1 MFVRNKIPRYSSC
14 PTPSSSSPSSSPP
27 PPPLLPKATHTA
39 EPSFLFIS
47 AKFPPHQ
54 PQPSTLPPPA
64 SLSFSLPPIP
74 PSPRETTLYAT
85 RNLPSYTSYEAEDG
99 SDGGSYG
106 INKSGAHA
114 PQLPSLLPARR
125 RPLAPSARILH
136 PFFAAFTVTPIQP
149 TYSAPFLSRLH
160 TLSLFFSLSRWI
172 DTSLLFPSRIFPL
185 ASAQPSSGS
194 SFSVPRRFSFSVF
207 IPIGLS
213 PSHSFS
219 ILLDGCPF
227 LFCWARRRM
236 FPSLSRYRVAIF
248 RLSVLHTWICS
259 IFVGWFFLL
268 RGGSALLSFPIIL
281 DFFDNFSC
289 TYILFRNVY
298 DFWNPYVYTDG
309 DFFQDWG
316 SNRLRG

>member
-1 MFVRNKIPRYSSC
+1 M
-14 PTPSSSSPSSSPP
+14 
-27 PPPLLPKATHTA
+27 
-39 EPSFLFIS
+39 
-47 AKFPPHQ
+47 
-54 PQPSTLPPPA
+54 
-64 SLSFSLPPIP
+64 
-74 PSPRETTLYAT
+74 
-85 RNLPSYTSYEAEDG
+85 
-99 SDGGSYG
+99 
-106 INKSGAHA
+106 
-114 PQLPSLLPARR
+114 
-125 RPLAPSARILH
+125 
-136 PFFAAFTVTPIQP
+136 TPIQP

-227 LFCWARRRM
+227 LFCCARRRM

-298 DFWNPYVYTDG
+298 GFWKYVYTDG